1 MSIDL
6 GALVAT
12 LNPHCRAALDRA
24 SAHAARATHYE
35 VDLEHLLLTLAEGEG
50 NDVACVLA
58 RAGLESAV
66 LANELNAALEQVR
79 RGNTRAP
86 VFGAHLVNLLQEA
99 WLQASLHLRQRKV
112 RSGAILVALLGH
124 EPLRAL
130 LGPASELL
138 RIGRDT
144 LGANLVAWTAASLE
158 SAAAAE
164 TGSALDRFTDDV
176 SAAAKA
182 GKIDP
187 VTGRDAEIRQ
197 LIDILLR
204 RRQNNPILVGEPGVG
219 KTAVVEGLALRIA
232 AGDVPPPLRLASV
245 RALDLA
251 LLQAGAGLQGE
262 FEQRLRQLIA
272 EVAAAPASA
281 PVILFIDEAHTLI
294 GAGASAGQGDAANLL
309 KPALARGALRAIAAT
324 TWFEYK
330 RYFEKDPALARRFQL
345 VQVEEPD
352 DDAALEMLRGVA
364 LALERHHG
372 VDITEAALHDCVRLS
387 RRYLPGRQLPDK
399 AIGVLDTACAR
410 VALGQHDTPPQVEAA
425 VRRGAALDAEVV
437 RLRCEQTTGG
447 AHRERIGALEAE
459 QVELTRTLGLLRLR
473 WQEELAA
480 VREILSLRQRLRGA
494 APLPDAEF
502 DADDDAAPALLA
514 AQLRRVESGLE
525 AIRQDDPMVPVCVD
539 SHMVAAVM
547 GAWTGIPVGKMLA
560 DDSLAV
566 RNLHQALSSR
576 VVGQDEALALIA
588 NRIKAYHAGLAD
600 PGKPVGVFLLAGPSG
615 VGKTET
621 AYALADAMYGGER
634 NLVVVN
640 LSEYQEAHTVS
651 QLKGAPPGYVGYG
664 AGGVLTEA
672 VRRKPYSVVL
682 LDEFEKAHPDVREAF
697 YSVFDKGVMEDGT
710 GLLVDFSNTVI
721 LATTNAGAELV
732 TQACSG
738 SAQLTAPAPASRAL
752 AAMLHPYLAQVFRP
766 ALLARMAVAPYVPL
780 APARVRQIVYLKL
793 AKMEQ
798 RVLAADPDFPG
809 FTEATANWVVG
820 RCSASGAREIDR
832 VIMDELVPALTDG
845 ILDQSPVNLV
855 VE

>member
-35 VDLEHLLLTLAEGEG
+35 VDLEHLLLALCEGEG
-50 NDVACVLA
+50 HDFACVLA
-58 RAGLESAV
+58 RCDLASAV
-66 LANELNAALEQVR
+66 LARELNAVLEQVR
-79 RGNTRAP
+79 RGNARAP
-86 VFGAHLVNLLQEA
+86 VFSPHLVSLLQEA
-99 WLQASLHLRQRKV
+99 WLQASLHLRQRQV
-112 RSGAILVALLGH
+112 RSSAILVALLGH
-124 EPLRAL
+124 EPLLAL
-130 LGPASELL
+130 LGPASALL

-144 LGANLVAWTAASLE
+144 LGANLAAWIEHSSESLG
-158 SAAAAE
+158 AIDA
-164 TGSALDRFTDDV
+164 GSALDRFTEDV
-176 SAAAKA
+176 TAAARA
-182 GKIDP
+182 GDIDP

-232 AGDVPPPLRLASV
+232 AGDVPPPLLKASV

-272 EVAAAPASA
+272 EVAAASALA

-294 GAGASAGQGDAANLL
+294 GAGAAQGQGDAANLL

-330 RYFEKDPALARRFQL
+330 KYFEKDPALARRFQL

-352 DDAALEMLRGVA
+352 DAAALGMLRGVA

-372 VDITEAALHDCVRLS
+372 VSITEAALHDAVRLS

-410 VALGQHDTPPQVEAA
+410 VALGQHDTPPQVEAL
-425 VRRGAALDAEVV
+425 VRRGAALESELA
-437 RLRCEQTTGG
+437 RLRCEQAIGG
-447 AHRERIGALEAE
+447 AHRERIAALGAE
-459 QVELTRTLGLLRLR
+459 QADTSRVLAQLRLR

-480 VREILSLRQRLRGA
+480 VREILSLRQRLRAAARAGGA
-494 APLPDAEF
+494 EPDL
-502 DADDDAAPALLA
+502 DDDAAPALLA
-514 AQLRRVESGLE
+514 AQLRRVESGLD

-539 SHMVAAVM
+539 SHTVAAVM
-547 GAWTGIPVGKMLA
+547 GAWTGIPVGRMLA
-560 DDSLAV
+560 DDSHSV
-566 RNLHQALSSR
+566 RNLHQALCTR
-576 VVGQDEALALIA
+576 VVGQDDALALIA

-621 AYALADAMYGGER
+621 AYALADALYGGER

-710 GLLVDFSNTVI
+710 GLSVDFRNTVI

-732 TQACSG
+732 TQACAG
-738 SAQLTAPAPASRAL
+738 RAPPALRAL
-752 AAMLHPYLAQVFRP
+752 AAALHPHLAQVFRP
-766 ALLARMAVAPYVPL
+766 ALLARLAVAPYVPL
-780 APARVRQIVYLKL
+780 SAAGVREIVRLKL
-793 AKMEQ
+793 GKMEQ

-809 FTEATANWVVG
+809 FTEATADWVVR
-820 RCSASGAREIDR
+820 RCSTSGAREIDR
-832 VIMDELVPALTDG
+832 VIMDELVTALSDG